1 MKLDLSLYLVTD
13 KRNKTDAE
21 FLKIIEE
28 AIKGGTTVV
37 QIREKEGETL
47 DFYNLALK
55 VKEITSKYNV
65 PLIVNDRIDVA
76 LAIKSEG
83 VHIGQTDMPA
93 DVARSLIGDE
103 MILGVSASTVKEARK
118 AEKDGADYIGTGA
131 VFPTATKDDAPS
143 ITKDDLK
150 EVTGSINI
158 PTVAI
163 GGITLE
169 NASELAGTGIAGISV
184 VSAIMNSED
193 PKTASENLLK
203 IYNEKI
209 DKN

>member
-13 KRNKTDAE
+13 KRNKTDDE

-55 VKEITSKYNV
+55 VKEMTSKYNV

-169 NASELAGTGIAGISV
+169 NASELAGTGISGISV